1 MFCLAAPLLCSIPKV
16 VVVPKKASKGTQI
29 GLLELNC
36 QKSHPVPNFTAD
48 KDGKVRRKS
57 IDDLE
62 DLDPVTLAELG
73 TRRGSRFSADGT
85 PLFLKAFLL
94 NIKS

>member
-1 MFCLAAPLLCSIPKV
+1 MQ
-16 VVVPKKASKGTQI
+16 KKNLSTI
-29 GLLELNC
+29 MNLYDYVL
-36 QKSHPVPNFTAD
+36 D

-57 IDDLE
+57 IDDLQ

-85 PLFLKAFLL
+85 PLFLRWHSERLL
-94 NIKS
+94 TRI